1 MRFTRYTDYAL
12 RVLTYLGL
20 KDAENLS
27 TIKEIAG
34 RYGISENH
42 LMKVVHRLGQT
53 GYVETVRGRGGGI
66 RLARAPEEIV
76 IGGVVRDCEDDLRI
90 VECFDPVTNTCPITA
105 ACALPAILDQALSA
119 FLVVLDKYTLADLL
133 RPRAGL
139 AEILRP
145 PAA

>member
-12 RVLTYLGL
+12 RVLNYLGL
-20 KDAENLS
+20 KDDGRLS

-42 LMKVVHRLGQT
+42 LMKVVHRLGQA
-53 GYVETVRGRGGGI
+53 GYVETVRGRGGGL
-66 RLARAPEEIV
+66 RLAMPAREI
-76 IGGVVRDCEDDLRI
+76 GLGQVVRDCEDDMRV
-90 VECFDPVTNTCPITA
+90 VECFDPETNTCPIIS

-119 FLVVLDKYTLADLL
+119 FLVVLDQYTLEDLL
-133 RPRAGL
+133 RPKENL
-139 AEILRP
+139 IEILRP